1 MRAARTLAVTATAI
15 AAVGLAAPLAA
26 ATNSPGN
33 VLHGGSNGSNDG
45 QNGGQG
51 GGNGNNNGGQGG
63 NGNNGGQGGGNG
75 NNNGG
80 QGGNGNNGGQGGG
93 NGNNGP
99 SNVTVNPFDVHPGS
113 TLTITARGCNRGG
126 TVTSNAFPETTLSGN
141 NNGVSTAVARVYNH
155 ATPGNYNLAVRCNG
169 NSSVVTQ
176 SFRVLPGRG
185 AQGGLGG
192 SLAPSSTEMALGGSL
207 VAAAALGGGLFV
219 ARRRRVTGAG
229 I

>member
-26 ATNSPGN
+26 ATHGPGTVLSGGNSGGN
-33 VLHGGSNGSNDG
+33 
-45 QNGGQG
+45 G
-51 GGNGNNNGGQGG
+51 GGNG
-63 NGNNGGQGGGNG
+63 GNNGGNGGGNG
-75 NNNGG
+75 
-80 QGGNGNNGGQGGG
+80 
-93 NGNNGP
+93 GP
-99 SNVTVNPFDVHPGS
+99 ADVTVNPYDVHPGS

-169 NSSVVTQ
+169 SNSVATQ
-176 SFRVLPGRG
+176 SFRVLSGRG

-192 SLAPSSTEMALGGSL
+192 SLAPSSAEMAVGGSL
-207 VAAAALGGGLFV
+207 VAAAALGGGLFI

-229 I
+229 V